1 MRKFSIQPPFT
12 PPVASSSM
20 NSSSSSTSSQVTFSQ
35 PSTSTKH
42 RSKLLSGFKRMLRRR
57 RAEKFFVDKD
67 NNDIPPPLPVDA
79 ALTIKRARR
88 QTSPSVEVPKPTPVL
103 TLSSHHLVVLESD
116 RRGLAAHQYPSYLRP
131 IPEYSQTGGGGGDD
145 NDELYTSSSSIASSF
160 ASSSSS
166 SLHTLDYSEPIQ
178 SRWSDD
184 SSDEF
189 DCPTQVCQCN
199 DLTFTKSTTLCPACT
214 SQDVPEDEGL
224 IESDVDSLLDS
235 YFDEEEVETRERW
248 REFSDSTSTTSSS
261 SSTHYDPL
269 FSPRSSS
276 TSFTVSSPRLYK
288 SRPETPVDIRDFD
301 MILTS
306 VPPSPHGVRFNRA
319 SIDARD
325 ALIAESRRKRVSTGT
340 I

>member
-1 MRKFSIQPPFT
+1 MHS
-12 PPVASSSM
+12 A
-20 NSSSSSTSSQVTFSQ
+20 
-35 PSTSTKH
+35 PS
-42 RSKLLSGFKRMLRRR
+42 L
-57 RAEKFFVDKD
+57 
-67 NNDIPPPLPVDA
+67 
-79 ALTIKRARR
+79 
-88 QTSPSVEVPKPTPVL
+88 EVPKPTPVL
-103 TLSSHHLVVLESD
+103 TLSSHHLVVLERD
-116 RRGLAAHQYPSYLRP
+116 RQGLAAHQYPSSYLRP
-131 IPEYSQTGGGGGDD
+131 IPEYSQTRGGGNDD
-145 NDELYTSSSSIASSF
+145 DDDDPYTSSSSIASSF

-166 SLHTLDYSEPIQ
+166 SSLHTFEYSEPIQ

-189 DCPTQVCQCN
+189 DCQTQICQCN
-199 DLTFTKSTTLCPACT
+199 DFTFTKSSPLCPTCT

-224 IESDVDSLLDS
+224 IDSDVDSLLDS
-235 YFDEEEVETRERW
+235 YFDEDETETRERW
-248 REFSDSTSTTSSS
+248 REFSSTTSSTSSSS